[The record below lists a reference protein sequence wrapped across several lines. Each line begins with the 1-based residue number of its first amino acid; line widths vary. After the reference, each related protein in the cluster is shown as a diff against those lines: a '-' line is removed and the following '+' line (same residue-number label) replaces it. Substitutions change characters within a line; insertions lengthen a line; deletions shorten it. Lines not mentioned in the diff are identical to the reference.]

1 VLAVPCALV
10 ALLGLLHHSTVR
22 AARDPAGT
30 FGVFVHT
37 DQSPPGVTRDPDERT
52 RRWRGRGGKSSARR
66 RCR

>member
-1 VLAVPCALV
+1 MPCALV